1 MASSRTHVNA
11 TARSNIRGPSTA
23 ADVFSSFSQDFATIS
38 SSLPVP
44 GRVDLKSILK
54 EASSLAQK
62 GLMDFVDA
70 DRLRK
75 EEEEKQKHNSN
86 ANGGGGGSGIGGSHM
101 IDDSSLSTRMD
112 SNSGDFRVVIP
123 PKPVVQ
129 RSAADEAESL
139 LLADLKAAGIEYTRN
154 DQPISSLSSVS
165 SGSSQLPN
173 SSSTSSGASLQN
185 VQDSVFRTAEDLLS
199 KASDQFNNAAAN
211 LPAVRDELSQWQRR
225 LLSSVGAG
233 GIISLSSTGG
243 GGGQSSTGAGQDS
256 DEIKVKKLSI
266 LPSSIP
272 VSSSL
277 STRPLSGML
286 NPASLSASSTTGT
299 TSNGSTLWNS
309 CALLTRFVAF
319 LVEVTLVVIK
329 FVGRMFI
336 NIAMR
341 LVGRAGGDVV
351 LSSTVESIAGLT
363 MIGLF
368 ALLYYYFFSISASA
382 TLTTL

>member
-1 MASSRTHVNA
+1 MSTSRNVNA
-11 TARSNIRGPSTA
+11 TARNTRGPSTA

-112 SNSGDFRVVIP
+112 SNSDFRVVIP

-154 DQPISSLSSVS
+154 DQPISSLSSAS
-165 SGSSQLPN
+165 SGSSQLAI
-173 SSSTSSGASLQN
+173 SSSTSSSASLQN

-233 GIISLSSTGG
+233 GIISLSSAGG
-243 GGGQSSTGAGQDS
+243 GSGQATTGAGQDS

-277 STRPLSGML
+277 STRPMSGML
-286 NPASLSASSTTGT
+286 NPASLSASSTSIT

-341 LVGRAGGDVV
+341 LVGRAGSDVV

-368 ALLYYYFFSISASA
+368 ALLYYYFFSISANA
-382 TLTTL
+382 TLTTV

>member
-1 MASSRTHVNA
+1 MSTSRNVNA
-11 TARSNIRGPSTA
+11 TARNTRGPSTA

-112 SNSGDFRVVIP
+112 SNSDFRVVIP

-154 DQPISSLSSVS
+154 DQPINSLSSAS
-165 SGSSQLPN
+165 SGSSQLAI
-173 SSSTSSGASLQN
+173 SSSTSSSASLQN

-233 GIISLSSTGG
+233 GIISLSSAGG
-243 GGGQSSTGAGQDS
+243 GSGQATTGAGQDS

-277 STRPLSGML
+277 STRPMSGML
-286 NPASLSASSTTGT
+286 NPASLSASSTSIT

-341 LVGRAGGDVV
+341 LVGRAGSDVV

-368 ALLYYYFFSISASA
+368 ALLYYYFFSISANA
-382 TLTTL
+382 TLTTV

>member
-112 SNSGDFRVVIP
+112 SNSDFRVVIP

-233 GIISLSSTGG
+233 GIISLSSAGG
-243 GGGQSSTGAGQDS
+243 GSGQATTGAGQDS

-286 NPASLSASSTTGT
+286 NPASLSASSTTSA

-341 LVGRAGGDVV
+341 LVGRAGSDVV

>member
-1 MASSRTHVNA
+1 MSTSRNVNA
-11 TARSNIRGPSTA
+11 TARNTRGPSTA

-112 SNSGDFRVVIP
+112 SNSDFRVVIP

-154 DQPISSLSSVS
+154 DQPINSLSSVS
-165 SGSSQLPN
+165 SGSSQLAI
-173 SSSTSSGASLQN
+173 SSSTSSSASLQN

-233 GIISLSSTGG
+233 GIISLSSAGG
-243 GGGQSSTGAGQDS
+243 GSGQATTGAGQDS

-277 STRPLSGML
+277 STRPMSGML
-286 NPASLSASSTTGT
+286 NPASLSASSSSIT

-309 CALLTRFVAF
+309 CALLTRFAAF

-341 LVGRAGGDVV
+341 LVGRAGSDVV

-368 ALLYYYFFSISASA
+368 ALLYYYFFSISANA
-382 TLTTL
+382 TLTTV

>member
-1 MASSRTHVNA
+1 MSTSRNVNA
-11 TARSNIRGPSTA
+11 TARNTRGPSTA

-112 SNSGDFRVVIP
+112 SNSDFRVVIP

-154 DQPISSLSSVS
+154 DQPISSLSSAS
-165 SGSSQLPN
+165 SGSSQLAI
-173 SSSTSSGASLQN
+173 SSSTSSSASLQN

-233 GIISLSSTGG
+233 GIISLSSAGG
-243 GGGQSSTGAGQDS
+243 GSGQATTGAGQDS

-277 STRPLSGML
+277 STRPMSGML
-286 NPASLSASSTTGT
+286 NPASLSASSSSIT

-341 LVGRAGGDVV
+341 LVGRAGSDVV

-368 ALLYYYFFSISASA
+368 ALLYYYFFSISANA
-382 TLTTL
+382 TLTTV

>member
-1 MASSRTHVNA
+1 
-11 TARSNIRGPSTA
+11 
-23 ADVFSSFSQDFATIS
+23 
-38 SSLPVP
+38 
-44 GRVDLKSILK
+44 
-54 EASSLAQK
+54 
-62 GLMDFVDA
+62 MDFVDA

-112 SNSGDFRVVIP
+112 SNSDFRVVIP

-233 GIISLSSTGG
+233 GIISLSSAGG
-243 GGGQSSTGAGQDS
+243 GSGQSSTGAGQDS

-286 NPASLSASSTTGT
+286 NPASLSASSTTSA

-341 LVGRAGGDVV
+341 LVGRSGSDVV